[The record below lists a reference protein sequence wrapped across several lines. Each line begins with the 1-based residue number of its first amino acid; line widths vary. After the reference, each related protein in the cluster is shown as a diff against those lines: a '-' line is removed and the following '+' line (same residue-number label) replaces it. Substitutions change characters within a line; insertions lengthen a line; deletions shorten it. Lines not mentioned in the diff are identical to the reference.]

1 MTSEQ
6 FQRLCRIYNGLESL
20 CERFDRRCDAPSA
33 NNTFNYLSKKAWFD
47 LAVISARFTKY
58 ADFRIIN
65 FDDDDKP
72 DDGAVDEL
80 ATFVPYLREHVE
92 NRLDLL
98 ANETMDRR
106 GHAPGSIRRLS
117 PLFARMIARERREIN
132 RLKTLVHEFANREQS
147 LLNNLKSERVVVLF
161 PGTARP
167 SAVGV

>member
-6 FQRLCRIYNGLESL
+6 FQRLCRIYDGLESL

-106 GHAPGSIRRLS
+106 GHAPGSTRRLS
-117 PLFARMIARERREIN
+117 PLFAGIIWRERREIN
-132 RLKTLVHEFANREQS
+132 RLKTLVHEFANSEQS